1 MSQKARTIK
10 RRINRRRKR
19 RTPHTKSDKRGKRIR
34 TKDTNNTGGGAATSD
49 RSTATTTNNRD
60 NNSNSTPNINR
71 IMPLKTVSS
80 FISNNTVCKDCG
92 GEIIYKSDSK
102 ISQVTTFNCTNC
114 QKRMRL
120 EPSKLVEPPP
130 GSGRKRQLREHVLR
144 QSAAIAANGGN
155 LNVFKRQNS
164 MQGLET
170 IGTKQYHD
178 VLVNTF
184 KNTDPKFFL

>member
-1 MSQKARTIK
+1 MTQKRGARN
-10 RRINRRRKR
+10 RRKNRRRKR

-80 FISNNTVCKDCG
+80 FISNNTVCKHCSG
-92 GEIIYKSDSK
+92 QIIYKSDSK

-114 QKRMRL
+114 EKTMSL
-120 EPSKLVEPPP
+120 TPSKLVDP
-130 GSGRKRQLREHVLR
+130 
-144 QSAAIAANGGN
+144 IAAN
-155 LNVFKRQNS
+155 
-164 MQGLET
+164 
-170 IGTKQYHD
+170 
-178 VLVNTF
+178 
-184 KNTDPKFFL
+184 PKKII